1 MPTRTDSAD
10 PRATRVRE
18 RIKEAA
24 FALVE
29 QHRVEDIS
37 VRDVVTAA
45 EVSRQ
50 VFYGHFRDRDDA
62 VAQAVT
68 DSFAEHFG
76 DTTGRELPELAQA
89 LFDYIEEH
97 AALYR
102 NLYPSAASEQTAN
115 AFRALLL
122 PACTAAARQIA
133 PDPGAPA
140 DTLAHLLLGGI
151 IEVTRHCADL
161 RAENGAAPDLRAA
174 RRSLD
179 ATLRLLLP
187 GD

>member
-62 VAQAVT
+62 VAQA
-68 DSFAEHFG
+68 DG
-76 DTTGRELPELAQA
+76 QRQ
-89 LFDYIEEH
+89 
-97 AALYR
+97 
-102 NLYPSAASEQTAN
+102 
-115 AFRALLL
+115 RALVF
-122 PACTAAARQIA
+122 PER
-133 PDPGAPA
+133 
-140 DTLAHLLLGGI
+140 
-151 IEVTRHCADL
+151 TRWL
-161 RAENGAAPDLRAA
+161 
-174 RRSLD
+174 S
-179 ATLRLLLP
+179 TS
-187 GD
+187 